1 MKCREATG
9 DGWTAEKNWES
20 LVTQKPSKQSLDPA
34 H

>member
-9 DGWTAEKNWES
+9 DGWTAEKKWES
-20 LVTQKPSKQSLDPA
+20 LVAQKSLKQSLDPA